1 MSQKTRFNRALT
13 RKVKKNYMSEEEAR
27 PLFRHG
33 DAAQIGHGKGKRG
46 GKGEGE
52 AEAQGYLKNEKKKAD
67 HAESLEKKKNLR
79 IAAEVE

>member
-1 MSQKTRFNRALT
+1 
-13 RKVKKNYMSEEEAR
+13 
-27 PLFRHG
+27 
-33 DAAQIGHGKGKRG
+33 IGHGEGKRG
-46 GKGEGE
+46 GKGEGK

>member
-33 DAAQIGHGKGKRG
+33 DAAQIGHGEGKRG
-46 GKGEGE
+46 GKGEGK
-52 AEAQGYLKNEKKKAD
+52 AEAQGYLNNEKKKAD
-67 HAESLEKKKNLR
+67 NAEKLEKKNNLR